1 MIQIGAKIELVI
13 KLIHKNSRLTTL
25 CINLFLIIKIL
36 IRGINITH
44 LKHLNDKQPIDIDLG
59 RNIGNFY
66 IEGEVFLIERDGLRP
81 VDG

>member
-1 MIQIGAKIELVI
+1 MIQIGTKIELVI

-25 CINLFLIIKIL
+25 CINLFLKIKIL
-36 IRGINITH
+36 IRRINITH

-59 RNIGNFY
+59 RNIGNFD
-66 IEGEVFLIERDGLRP
+66 IEGEVVLIERDGLRP